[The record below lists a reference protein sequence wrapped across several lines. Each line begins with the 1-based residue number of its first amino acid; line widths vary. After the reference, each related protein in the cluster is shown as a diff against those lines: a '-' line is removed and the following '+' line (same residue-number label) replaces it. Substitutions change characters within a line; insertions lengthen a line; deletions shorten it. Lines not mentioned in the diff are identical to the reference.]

1 MLKRRI
7 FQVGKIMIGFIITFI
22 FLYSGW
28 KVIESKKE
36 TRECLATYQELSN
49 FVHKNSEESGNSKKE
64 TLDKEGTCDLDDNNF
79 QELKKE
85 NEDFIGWIEIDET
98 SIDYPVMQRNNSFYL
113 SHGFHKEKS
122 KYGVPFLDERSVL
135 KESNLLIYGHHMK
148 DGTMFGGLEKYKNA
162 EFCEKH
168 KVVKWQTQNQKE
180 EFEIF
185 GVCEAD
191 ADINNALFQKILDD
205 KNVIS
210 QKWLKDNCIYL
221 YYFDDKAYHLKNKI
235 IVLITCEYTTIN
247 GRLLI
252 IASKK

>member
-7 FQVGKIMIGFIITFI
+7 VQVGKVVIGFIISFV

-28 KVIESKKE
+28 KVIESKNE
-36 TRECLATYQELSN
+36 TRECLATYQELSD
-49 FVHKNSEESGNSKKE
+49 FVHKDSKERGKSKNE
-64 TLDKEGTCDLDDNNF
+64 TLDKESTRDLDENNF

-85 NEDFIGWIEIDET
+85 NEDFIGWIEIEDT

-122 KYGVPFLDERSVL
+122 KYGVPFLDDRSVL

-148 DGTMFGGLEKYKNA
+148 DGTMFGGLEKYKNT

-168 KVVKWQTQNQKE
+168 KVIKWQTQNKKE

-185 GVCEAD
+185 GVCEVD
-191 ADINNALFQKILDD
+191 TEINNTLFQKILEG
-205 KNVIS
+205 KNVLS
-210 QKWLKDNCIYL
+210 QKLLKDNCIYL
-221 YYFDDKAYHLKNKI
+221 YYYDDKAYQLNSKI
-235 IVLITCEYTTIN
+235 MVLITCEYATLN
-247 GRLLI
+247 GRLLVV
-252 IASKK
+252 ASKK